1 MWVET
6 NGGGKWVDEGVDSP
20 SPKPKPKGDDKKP
33 STKETDKK

>member
-20 SPKPKPKGDDKKP
+20 SPKPKGDEKKP